1 MLIFKVFVLFTSVA
15 FVCGYDKV
23 KSRLVMDIQ
32 VEKNLRKLPGLI
44 EEAVETTEEENRK
57 TAKRNSGY
65 GWSII
70 SGSVG
75 DSISVLQSKPKD
87 FWQELY
93 NLGFISSYGI
103 GFGYP
108 YLTAQSLPSSKLSCG
123 LEDYYSVLDDFNIR
137 NGPKGLLEILNDK
150 DDVKSILKE
159 AGAEMKT
166 AMNCLDP
173 DQNIQSFRVQ
183 EGLKLLMLA
192 MEIRV
197 DVD

>member
-1 MLIFKVFVLFTSVA
+1 MGSVA

-57 TAKRNSGY
+57 TAKKNSGY

-75 DSISVLQSKPKD
+75 DSISYLQEKPED
-87 FWQELY
+87 FWRRPFNFGQLKPGDWEELY
-93 NLGFISSYGI
+93 NIGFIASYGI

-108 YLTAQSLPSSKLSCG
+108 HLTAQALPSSKLGCG
-123 LEDYYSVLDDFNIR
+123 LEDYFSVLEKFNIK
-137 NGPKGLLEILNDK
+137 NGPKE
-150 DDVKSILKE
+150 
-159 AGAEMKT
+159 
-166 AMNCLDP
+166 
-173 DQNIQSFRVQ
+173 
-183 EGLKLLMLA
+183 
-192 MEIRV
+192 
-197 DVD
+197 